1 MGSRIASVSCRQDI
15 AALALVSGTV
25 SRSSTILGEVMKS
38 VMTVEFSSVE
48 RITPLV
54 SGYLRAYA
62 ATDPVVRNE
71 YEFDTYSTTIRAS
84 QESILGDLVKAD
96 ADVYALSAYIWNSGL
111 VRSVLRTLRH
121 HVPRAK
127 VILGGPQVMNHAE
140 KYIDPHDENVT
151 VCNGEGEITFT
162 EYLRELTEP
171 VPDLSKVDG
180 LSFYRDST
188 LVTTEKRSRIS
199 DLDSIPSPFLTGTI
213 SPEYSMAIIET
224 NRGCPYHCGFC
235 YWGAATN
242 DRVYRFDED
251 RLRDE
256 LTWMAR
262 NGVINLYIAD
272 ANWGMLSR
280 DIDLSRHIADCARKY
295 GLPNVVT
302 FSAAK
307 NKPHAVT
314 EITGILQDA
323 DLVTTQPISLQTLSP
338 ETLKVVS
345 RKNIKLEAYQ
355 AIQRDI
361 HERGL
366 SSYIEL
372 IWPLPGETLTSFKEG
387 IGYLLE
393 QRAHSTIVTYPHL
406 VLNNTP
412 IYHNQKELGLET
424 REVGG
429 DVAEARVVVAT
440 REVSREEFADGMRFY
455 YAVHSTQNARCL
467 YYLSQYLVEQTNTT
481 TYHDLYSALAKFWKE
496 QRPDSPISRL
506 VEDSIREARY
516 YDLGNYGSF
525 VHAALHQH
533 RVTFTRDL
541 ADFVRTQPW
550 WEDDAARA
558 LFEVDLVNRPYVYS
572 NTPLEKFDYP
582 FEALTIH
589 DVGGRGYSIEVSG
602 ALRELLVDQK
612 PPPGRIRVD
621 HMRSQHPHMPSQ
633 SFDHNSLYCFAMIQR
648 VADLSPEWSE
658 DRAAL

>member
-1 MGSRIASVSCRQDI
+1 
-15 AALALVSGTV
+15 
-25 SRSSTILGEVMKS
+25 
-38 VMTVEFSSVE
+38 MTVEFSAVE

-62 ATDPVVRNE
+62 ATDPVVRKE
-71 YEFDTYSTTIRAS
+71 YEFGTYTTTVRAS
-84 QESILGDLVKAD
+84 REGILEDLVKAD
-96 ADVYALSAYIWNSGL
+96 ADVYALSAYIWNSRL
-111 VRSVLRTLRH
+111 VRSVLQTLRR
-121 HVPRAK
+121 HVPDAK
-127 VILGGPQVMNHAE
+127 VIVGGPQVMNHAA
-140 KYIDPHDENVT
+140 KYIDVHDENVA

-171 VPDLSKVDG
+171 DPDLTKVDG
-180 LSFYRDST
+180 LSFYRGGE
-188 LVTTEKRSRIS
+188 LVTTGKRARIS
-199 DLDSIPSPFLTGTI
+199 DLDSIPSPFLTGAI
-213 SPEYSMAIIET
+213 DPEYSMAIIET
-224 NRGCPYHCGFC
+224 NRGCPYHCGYC

-251 RLRDE
+251 RVRDE

-262 NGVINLYIAD
+262 NGVVNLYIAD

-280 DIDLSRHIADCARKY
+280 DVELSRHIADCAREY

-307 NKPHAVT
+307 NKPRAVT
-314 EITGILQDA
+314 EITGILQGA

-338 ETLKVVS
+338 ETLKAVA

-355 AIQRDI
+355 EIQRDI
-361 HERGL
+361 HQRGL

-393 QRAHSTIVTYPHL
+393 QPAHSTIVTYPHL

-412 IYHNQKELGLET
+412 IYHHQDELGLET
-424 REVGG
+424 REAGG

-440 REVSREEFADGMRFY
+440 REATRADFADGMRFY
-455 YAVHSTQNARCL
+455 YAVHSTENTRCL
-467 YYLSQYLVEQTNTT
+467 YYLSRYLVRQAKATT
-481 TYHDLYSALAKFWKE
+481 FPELYTALAKFWRE
-496 QRPDSPISRL
+496 QRPDSPVAQL

-533 RVTFTRDL
+533 RAAFTADL
-541 ADFVRTQPW
+541 AAFVRTQAW
-550 WEDDAARA
+550 WDDPAARA
-558 LFEVDLVNRPYVYS
+558 LFEADLVNRPYVYS
-572 NTPLEKFDYP
+572 NTALEKFDYP
-582 FEALTIH
+582 FESLT
-589 DVGGRGYSIEVSG
+589 VQEASGRGYSLELS
-602 ALRELLVDQK
+602 ARLRELLSDEGL
-612 PPPGRIRVD
+612 PDGRIRVD
-621 HMRSQHPHMPSQ
+621 HMRSQHPHMPLQ

-648 VADLSPEWSE
+648 VADLTPVWGPHPTA
-658 DRAAL
+658 R